1 MTTTDLSKNE
11 TLSLLSL
18 FAACVAVL
26 ANTFKGDGEPLVASL
41 ALSGIAFAASYAMI
55 RWLGPT
61 FIKAGIKGVDMSKT
75 HKKEIPECMGAICAV
90 VYLLVII
97 IFIPFPFYKDI
108 VAATSGGGNRD
119 VVLHVEHVQE
129 GRFLHRFPHNKLASF
144 LSAVISLQSI
154 TLLGIGDDLFD
165 IRWRHKFF
173 IPAFAAI
180 PILVVYFVDFGVT
193 SVVIPVPLQP
203 YLGELLHL
211 GPLYYLYMTAIAIFS
226 PNSINILAG
235 INGIEVSQSIVI
247 ALLIALNDCLYLFT
261 PYPHPATDSHLFS
274 LYFLLPFL
282 GVSFALLCHNW
293 YPARAFCGDTY
304 CYFAGMVF
312 VVVSVLGHF
321 SKTLILLLVP
331 QIFNFVYS
339 APQIFGLVPCPRHRL
354 PRFHA
359 RTGLMDP
366 SVTPWTPERQP
377 RAPVAAALRLLAR
390 LRLVQLTT
398 DADGRFVE
406 TSNLTILNLWLV
418 WRGPMTERR
427 LATEL
432 TILQVVAGLA
442 GLFVRHRLALLVFK
456 EDNWGVRV

>member
-1 MTTTDLSKNE
+1 MAVVNELSTTE
-11 TLSLLSL
+11 TFSLLSL
-18 FAACVAVL
+18 SAACVAIL
-26 ANTFKGDGEPLVASL
+26 ANTFQGDGEPLVASL
-41 ALSGIAFAASYAMI
+41 ALSGIAFAASFSMI

-61 FIKAGIKGVDMSKT
+61 FIKAGIKGADLSKAQRR
-75 HKKEIPECMGAICAV
+75 EIPECMGAVCAI
-90 VYLLVII
+90 VYLLMMIV
-97 IFIPFPFYKDI
+97 FIPFPFYKDI

-119 VVLHVEHVQE
+119 VVLHIEHVQE

-193 SVVIPVPLQP
+193 SVVVPIPLQP

-211 GPLYYLYMTAIAIFS
+211 GPLYYIYMTAIAIFS
-226 PNSINILAG
+226 PNSINIFAG
-235 INGIEVSQSIVI
+235 INGIEVSQSLVI
-247 ALLIALNDCLYLFT
+247 AILIILNDCLYLST
-261 PYPHPATDSHLFS
+261 SYPHPATDSHLFS
-274 LYFLLPFL
+274 LYFLLPFV
-282 GVSFALLCHNW
+282 GVSLALLYHNW
-293 YPARAFCGDTY
+293 YPARVFVGDTY

-312 VVVSVLGHF
+312 VVVSILGHF
-321 SKTLILLLVP
+321 SKTLILLLIP

-339 APQIFGLVPCPRHRL
+339 APQIFGLVPCPRHRM

-359 RTGLMDP
+359 RTGLMEP

-377 RAPVAAALRLLAR
+377 RAPIAAALRLLAR
-390 LRLVQLTT
+390 FHLIRLTE

-406 TSNLTILNLWLV
+406 TTNMTIINLWLV
-418 WRGPMTERR
+418 WRGPLTERC
-427 LATEL
+427 LAAEL
-432 TILQVVAGLA
+432 TALQAVAGLF
-442 GLFVRHRLALLVFK
+442 GLFVRHRLALVVFK
-456 EDNWGVRV
+456 EDNWSI